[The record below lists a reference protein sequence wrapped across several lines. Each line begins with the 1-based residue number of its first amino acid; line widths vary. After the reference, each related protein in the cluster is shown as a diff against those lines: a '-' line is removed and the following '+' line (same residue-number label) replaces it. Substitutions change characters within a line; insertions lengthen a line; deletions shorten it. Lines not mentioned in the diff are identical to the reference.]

1 MIVEAEEHLVKLKKE
16 KEKRNEA
23 SVCEEVAKCNGGVI
37 NLSKKIKKID
47 KVHRIFHKFEED
59 RCFDNFVVEP
69 ELSSKTEREEIAETH
84 KNLLINPY
92 FDSEVIVDAS
102 IFRNQLI
109 NQRIDNDIDSEEE
122 QIITG
127 VRRLHKSLS
136 DAVEFN
142 KMTN

>member
-1 MIVEAEEHLVKLKKE
+1 ML
-16 KEKRNEA
+16 R
-23 SVCEEVAKCNGGVI
+23 
-37 NLSKKIKKID
+37 
-47 KVHRIFHKFEED
+47 
-59 RCFDNFVVEP
+59 
-69 ELSSKTEREEIAETH
+69 
-84 KNLLINPY
+84 NPY
-92 FDSEVIVDAS
+92 FDNEVIVDAS

-127 VRRLHKSLS
+127 VKRLHKSLA